1 MALIDIVMP
10 QLGES
15 IAEGT
20 IARWLKAVGDNVAED
35 EPLLE
40 VSTDKVDA
48 EIPSVKGGRVA
59 EILFG
64 EGETVEVQTV
74 IARIETDASASLPSG
89 DGAASPAAEE
99 PAAAPVAAT
108 PAPTAAP
115 APTPAPAP
123 AAAAPAPVAAPAPT
137 GTDEL
142 THRRRTLSSPV
153 VRNIAQEHGVEIAA
167 VPGTGIDGR
176 VTKSDILSF
185 IASGAHQT
193 AAAPVAAAV
202 ATMPSAPAFAGPPVP
217 VTPPGAVVAEMT
229 RASGAPT
236 DIKFPDVP
244 IYPGDRIEKMSPMRA
259 SISEHMARS
268 TYLAAHVQTCWEI
281 DMGNVMALRKEHKD
295 RYAAQGVKLSV
306 TAFILKAT
314 ATALREHPMVNA
326 AISGD
331 QIIYRGAVNLGCAV
345 SVPDGLMVPV
355 IKNADHLSVRGIAI
369 ALDDLAT
376 RARSKKLTMDDLEAS
391 TFSVTN
397 PGVFGSQWGTPV
409 INQPNVAILG
419 CGRTEDRVVAVNG
432 MIGIRPRAHYV
443 LSFDHRLVN
452 GSDADLFMK
461 TFKDNL
467 EGMDASAL

>member
-20 IARWLKAVGDNVAED
+20 IARWLKAVGDTVAED

-74 IARIETDASASLPSG
+74 IARIETDAAASLPSG
-89 DGAASPAAEE
+89 DAAPAPE
-99 PAAAPVAAT
+99 PAAAPPAPAAAPAPAPVAAA
-108 PAPTAAP
+108 PAPAPAP
-115 APTPAPAP
+115 APTPAPA
-123 AAAAPAPVAAPAPT
+123 

-176 VTKSDILSF
+176 VTKSDILGY
-185 IASGAHQT
+185 IASGAHQ
-193 AAAPVAAAV
+193 AAAV
-202 ATMPSAPAFAGPPVP
+202 APAAAPAAIPQAPVFAGPAVP
-217 VTPPGAVVAEMT
+217 VTPPGAVVAELT

-236 DIKFPDVP
+236 EMKFPDVP
-244 IYPGDRIEKMSPMRA
+244 VYPGDRIEKMSPMRA
-259 SISEHMARS
+259 SIAEHMARS
-268 TYLAAHVQTCWEI
+268 TYIAAHVQTCWEI

-314 ATALREHPMVNA
+314 AAALREHPMVNA

-355 IKNADHLSVRGIAI
+355 IKNADHLSVRGVAI
-369 ALDDLAT
+369 ALEDLAA
-376 RARSKKLTMDDLEAS
+376 RARSKKLTMADLEAS

-419 CGRTEDRVVAVNG
+419 CGRTEERVVAVNG
-432 MIGIRPRAHYV
+432 MIAIRPRAHYV

-461 TFKDNL
+461 TFKEKL
-467 EGMDASAL
+467 EGMDSSAL